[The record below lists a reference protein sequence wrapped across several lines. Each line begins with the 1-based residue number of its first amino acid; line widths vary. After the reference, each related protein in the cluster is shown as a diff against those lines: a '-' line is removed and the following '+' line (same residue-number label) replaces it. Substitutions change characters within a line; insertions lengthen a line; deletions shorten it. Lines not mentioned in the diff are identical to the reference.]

1 MNARSV
7 ANFFSGTAPAWVALL
22 FTAALLA
29 VCYPGFMSYDSL
41 RMLEEARNQVQ
52 GGIYPALPVY
62 LMRLADLG
70 GHGPTVMLA
79 VQNFVVF
86 YCLAVILRFV
96 SAPQWLDVPILAV
109 FLLQPVLIGVML
121 VVWKDVTT
129 TAPMLLA
136 LVLIYWAKLNPGSSR
151 VCVAKWCALLL
162 LVIATLVRFNSMTAT
177 AVIACYWTVTF
188 YSGRSRSKQLLVFI
202 LTLLSMAVSNVL
214 VNGYAFPGLRK
225 LDKNE
230 LAYGIMTYDLVG
242 ISKWSGRSMVPVDVQ
257 GQPAAPKADIA
268 DIERIYNSLG
278 ALHISAANQ
287 DLGNPVKLTTSG
299 YSNSD
304 IARAWVEAIIHHP
317 VAYAR
322 YRFDL
327 FEEILGT
334 KPHPIFEPT
343 HFARVDPNKLGVVIH
358 DRAITRKVLAYIEA
372 SSATIYGKP
381 WPYLLL
387 AMVSYI
393 TVLCLRTIPGHLKV
407 LGTVA
412 TGAAFMYIAPFL
424 VMTGTGEVRYVYPTL
439 ILGSI
444 PVLILLF
451 GWRLTQPVAAEQVL

>member
-1 MNARSV
+1 MAS
-7 ANFFSGTAPAWVALL
+7 FFSCYAPVWVALL
-22 FTAALLA
+22 FTAALLV

-41 RMLEEARNQVQ
+41 RMLEEARTQVQ
-52 GGIYPALPVY
+52 GGIYPAMPVY

-70 GHGPTVMLA
+70 GHGPTVMLT
-79 VQNFVVF
+79 VQNFMVF
-86 YCLAVILRFV
+86 FCLALILRFV
-96 SAPQWLDVPILAV
+96 SAPQWLSVPILAI
-109 FLLQPVLIGVML
+109 FLLQPVLVGVML

-136 LVLIYWAKLNPGSSR
+136 LVLIYWASQNPTSPRISL
-151 VCVAKWCALLL
+151 VKWSALLM
-162 LVIATLVRFNSMTAT
+162 LVIATLVRFNALTAT
-177 AVIACYWTVTF
+177 AVIVGYWVLTF
-188 YSGRSRSKQLLVFI
+188 YSGRGRSKQLFVFV
-202 LTLLSMAVSNVL
+202 LALLAMAASNVF
-214 VNGYAFPGLRK
+214 VNGYAFPDLRK
-225 LDKNE
+225 LDENE
-230 LAYGIMTYDLVG
+230 LAYGIMSYDLVG
-242 ISKWSGRSMVPVDVQ
+242 ISKWSGESMVPVDVS
-257 GQPAAPKADIA
+257 GQPAVPKADIA
-268 DIERIYNSLG
+268 DIDRIYNSLG
-278 ALHISAANQ
+278 ALHISAANES
-287 DLGNPVKLTTSG
+287 LGNPVELTPPG

-304 IARAWVEAIIHHP
+304 VARAWINAIIHHP

-327 FEEILGT
+327 FEEIIGA

-343 HFARVDPNKLGVVIH
+343 HFARIDPNELGVVAH
-358 DRAITRKVLAYIEA
+358 DRAITRKVLEYIETA
-372 SSATIYGKP
+372 STMIYGKP

-387 AMVSYI
+387 SMVCC
-393 TVLCLRTIPGHLKV
+393 VVMVCLRTIPGSLKI

-451 GWRLTQPVAAEQVL
+451 GWRLARPMAAEQVL